1 VPHCDNAIVDC
12 GPIGSSCAADVVPM
26 HRMQW
31 VRPSGASEG
40 ARAAGDGGPQ
50 RKRGGW
56 LWWLLG
62 LLALLLLGAL
72 LLGLFNGDDK
82 KASSGKQSAQKT
94 AAPSA
99 GAAAGAGSL
108 TAGGTNL
115 LPVPSGG
122 LADFEGRPAT
132 GKDVTVQS
140 VVKDEGFW
148 VGSSKQDRVY
158 VEYGGDVGTNEN
170 QGFEPKV
177 GEHVNLT
184 GPVRP
189 APANPARTL
198 NLPTAD
204 ARMVSRQGA
213 YINAEDVELR

>member
-1 VPHCDNAIVDC
+1 MATTPTRSRSDRGGYN
-12 GPIGSSCAADVVPM
+12 
-26 HRMQW
+26 Q
-31 VRPSGASEG
+31 G
-40 ARAAGDGGPQ
+40 ARTAGDGGPR

-82 KASSGKQSAQKT
+82 KSSSAKQSAEKT
-94 AAPSA
+94 AAPSG

-108 TAGGTNL
+108 VVGGTSL
-115 LPVPSGG
+115 LPVPSSG
-122 LADFEGRPAT
+122 LADYEGQPAT

-158 VEYGGDVGTNEN
+158 VEFGGDVGTNEN

-177 GEHVNLT
+177 GDHVNLT

-189 APANPARTL
+189 APANPAQTL

-213 YINAEDVELR
+213 YINATNAEPR